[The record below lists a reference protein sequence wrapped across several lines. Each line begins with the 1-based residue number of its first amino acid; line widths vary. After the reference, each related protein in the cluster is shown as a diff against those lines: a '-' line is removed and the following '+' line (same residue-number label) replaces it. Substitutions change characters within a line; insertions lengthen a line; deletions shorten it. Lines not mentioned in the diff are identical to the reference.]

1 MAAWL
6 APQRH
11 AQFAACATLPR
22 AFVPCRCQTRAPAT
36 SPFGRTERDAFMKKF
51 KLEKPTGTTVVLI
64 LLSMLGMTIYGAITV
79 GLASQIGK
87 PPGVVPGVTADE

>member
-1 MAAWL
+1 
-6 APQRH
+6 
-11 AQFAACATLPR
+11 
-22 AFVPCRCQTRAPAT
+22 
-36 SPFGRTERDAFMKKF
+36 MKKF

-64 LLSMLGMTIYGAITV
+64 LLSMLGMTIYGAIAV